1 MAQRNAKRDKQVA
14 FMNEKIRAPDLLF
27 AFFICLAKQQFLEYQ
42 PTNELCIKNIKD
54 FFEKRV
60 TRSGTGTRID

>member
-1 MAQRNAKRDKQVA
+1 
-14 FMNEKIRAPDLLF
+14 MNEKIRAPDLLF